1 MSDDKKATATTAQ
14 QRDDEQLPDLTAS
27 DNEAVKGGSLNFTKI
42 EYKYTPTAG

>member
-1 MSDDKKATATTAQ
+1 MSDEKKATATTAQ

-27 DNEAVKGGSLNFTKI
+27 DSEAVKGGLNFTKI